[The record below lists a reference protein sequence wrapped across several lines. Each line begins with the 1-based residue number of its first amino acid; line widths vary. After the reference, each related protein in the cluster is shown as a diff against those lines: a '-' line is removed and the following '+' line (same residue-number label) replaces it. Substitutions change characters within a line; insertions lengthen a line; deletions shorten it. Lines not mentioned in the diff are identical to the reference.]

1 MLFQEGLKDIFDDV
15 TNRFM
20 FGDWM
25 LLNLLSYNMS
35 PIILSELILEMNTQM
50 RDNED
55 LEITAEHNDSNAN
68 LRRPLLTPI

>member
-1 MLFQEGLKDIFDDV
+1 
-15 TNRFM
+15 
-20 FGDWM
+20 M
-25 LLNLLSYNMS
+25 LLNLLAYNMS

>member
-1 MLFQEGLKDIFDDV
+1 MFQEGLRDIFDDV

-25 LLNLLSYNMS
+25 LLNLLAYNMS
-35 PIILSELILEMNTQM
+35 PIILSEFILELNNQI
-50 RDNED
+50 RVKDD
-55 LEITAEHNDSNAN
+55 LEITEQNDSNAN

>member
-25 LLNLLSYNMS
+25 LLNLLAYNMS

>member
-1 MLFQEGLKDIFDDV
+1 MFQEGLKDIFDDV

-25 LLNLLSYNMS
+25 LLNLLAYNMS

>member
-35 PIILSELILEMNTQM
+35 PIILSELILEMNIQM

-55 LEITAEHNDSNAN
+55 LEITEHNDSSAN
-68 LRRPLLTPI
+68 LRRPLLTPV

>member
-1 MLFQEGLKDIFDDV
+1 
-15 TNRFM
+15 M

-25 LLNLLSYNMS
+25 LLNLLAYNMS